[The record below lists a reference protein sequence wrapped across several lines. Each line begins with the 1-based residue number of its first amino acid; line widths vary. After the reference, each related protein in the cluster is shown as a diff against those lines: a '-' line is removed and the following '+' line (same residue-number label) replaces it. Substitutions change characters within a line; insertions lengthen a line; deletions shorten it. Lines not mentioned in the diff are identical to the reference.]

1 MGVKVRGLRNS
12 GIVVVVVVVVVVVI
26 LQLLIVNK
34 QRTKRQQKLPRVAV
48 QCRSCDVLN
57 L

>member
-12 GIVVVVVVVVVVVI
+12 GIVVVVVVVVVI

>member
-48 QCRSCDVLN
+48 QFRSCDISN